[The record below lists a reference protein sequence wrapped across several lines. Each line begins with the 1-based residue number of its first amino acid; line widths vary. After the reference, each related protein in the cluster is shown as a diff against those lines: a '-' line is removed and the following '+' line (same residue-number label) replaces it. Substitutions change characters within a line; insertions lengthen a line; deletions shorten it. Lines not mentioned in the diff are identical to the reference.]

1 MSILVDRNSRVLV
14 QGITGRD
21 GSFHA
26 KGMKDYGTKVVAGVT
41 PSKGGTSVDGIPV
54 FDTVA
59 EAVARTRADVSVIY
73 VPAALAQ
80 DAMYEAIDSEIPVVV
95 CISEGIPVRDMVDVA
110 AYLRGRSTRLIGPN
124 CPGLITPG
132 GCKVGIM
139 PGFIHAPGRIG
150 LVSRSGTLTYEVVWQ
165 LTRAKMGQ
173 STCIGIGG
181 DPIIGTRFVD
191 TLALFEADDAT
202 DAIVLIGEIGG
213 TDEEDAAALI
223 EKHVTKPVV
232 AFIAGQTA
240 PPGKRMGH
248 AGAIVSG
255 GAGTAQEKM
264 ARFER
269 AGVPVAKVPSEI
281 PGLVARALER
291 RRKPVLRVV
300 RGSGP
305 AAKRGAAK
313 KRPAMKRAATANR
326 PSAKKTAARKSAAK
340 KTAARK
346 NAARTNGAK
355 KTAAKKR
362 PARGGA
368 SRASRRR

>member
-1 MSILVDRNSRVLV
+1 MSIFVGRDSRVLV

-26 KGMKDYGTKVVAGVT
+26 RGMKEYGTKVVAGVT
-41 PSKGGTSVDGIPV
+41 PGKGGTNLDGIPV
-54 FDTVA
+54 FDSVD
-59 EAVARTRADVSVIY
+59 EAVARTKANVSVIY
-73 VPAALAQ
+73 VPAPLAQ
-80 DAMYEAIDSEIPVVV
+80 DAVYEAVDAEIPLVV
-95 CISEGIPVRDMVDVA
+95 CITEGVPVRDMIEIA
-110 AYLRGRSTRLIGPN
+110 AYLHGKSTRLIGPN

-132 GCKVGIM
+132 ECKVGIM
-139 PGFIHAPGRIG
+139 PGFIHTPGRIG

-181 DPIIGTRFVD
+181 DPIVGTRFVD
-191 TLALFEADDAT
+191 ALAQFEADDRT

-223 EKHVTKPVV
+223 EEHITKPVV

-240 PPGKRMGH
+240 PAGKRMGH

-255 GAGTAQEKM
+255 GAGTAAEKI

-281 PGLVARALER
+281 PALVANALARRAKKAGL
-291 RRKPVLRVV
+291 KVV
-300 RGSGP
+300 MGGRAA
-305 AAKRGAAK
+305 AAKHGTKKRTAKAAPKSAPKSAPKAAK
-313 KRPAMKRAATANR
+313 KAAK
-326 PSAKKTAARKSAAK
+326 PAARKSAPK
-340 KTAARK
+340 KAASK
-346 NAARTNGAK
+346 KKAGAK
-355 KTAAKKR
+355 K
-362 PARGGA
+362 G
-368 SRASRRR
+368 RR